1 MKESRGE
8 RRRSRWGE
16 IHVFDRRF
24 ESIFRRE
31 RFMVIIESRKILS
44 QKNEHTQ
51 VKNRLTNG
59 ALTDIDT
66 WRSLTGGLTFKSF
79 INHQTLTMGLIF

>member
-1 MKESRGE
+1 MMMGE
-8 RRRSRWGE
+8 RFTCLIDVSRAYSG
-16 IHVFDRRF
+16 
-24 ESIFRRE
+24 E

-59 ALTDIDT
+59 ALTDTDT
-66 WRSLTGGLTFKSF
+66 WRSLTGGLTLMFY
-79 INHQTLTMGLIF
+79 